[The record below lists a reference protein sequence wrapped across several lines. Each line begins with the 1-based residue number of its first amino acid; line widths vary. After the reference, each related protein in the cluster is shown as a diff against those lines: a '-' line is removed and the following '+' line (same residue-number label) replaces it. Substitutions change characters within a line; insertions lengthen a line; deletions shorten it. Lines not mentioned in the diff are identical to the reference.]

1 MPKKFDLSVIKD
13 YEKARAFIKQFD
25 SALRK
30 HASSAGGS
38 CWVAEDKIYVY
49 GTRLS
54 LNGRKSPVDVVI
66 RCSSP
71 GCIRELEIYCPDSP
85 ETEDFVFQI
94 ASQSLINTLAEKRE
108 RFFRRVFYCYFGTEL
123 DGEYWLQGI
132 RVAPAGPGDHPAQ
145 IDKVERFITFDMHV
159 EAVDIDEANSIA
171 LHESAKLAARL
182 SFLTH
187 IGLYTPTSE
196 HRWVLPGHDDSIQP
210 SILMQL
216 GYYGKCQE
224 IAEMPRKGALCGAG
238 KYDGSL
244 LDTVKFLG
252 EQIKLPSLARK
263 IISGANNAVSDKAEA
278 FDNCCRLYQVALTAG
293 RYSPTL
299 QMSYF
304 VAAVDALTAVE
315 PPFNSFS
322 GLVRYYSQSSPN
334 LDSLLNFL
342 HGSVRSAHFH
352 AGSFPFGEFS
362 KRDDLWIFK
371 DMSQH
376 ELDTKFRLGRYIIR
390 ETIVNWALDNFKVS
404 EQ

>member
-1 MPKKFDLSVIKD
+1 MPKNLDLSTIKD
-13 YEKARAFIKQFD
+13 YKKARAFIKQFD
-25 SALRK
+25 SALRA
-30 HASSAGGS
+30 HVSGAGGS
-38 CWVAEDKIYVY
+38 CWIAEDKTYTY

-54 LNGRKSPVDVVI
+54 LKDRENPVDVVI

-71 GCIRELEIYCPDSP
+71 ECVHDLEIYCPDSP
-85 ETEDFVFQI
+85 EAEDFVFQI

-123 DGEYWLQGI
+123 DGEYWLQGV

-171 LHESAKLAARL
+171 LHESAKIAARL

-187 IGLYTPTSE
+187 IGLYTPASE
-196 HRWVLPGHDDSIQP
+196 HRWVLPVHGDTIKP
-210 SILMQL
+210 SMLMQL
-216 GYYGKCQE
+216 GYHGKCQE
-224 IAEMPRKGALCGAG
+224 ISKMPRKGDLCGAG
-238 KYDGSL
+238 RYDGSL
-244 LDTVKFLG
+244 LDTIKFLG
-252 EQIKLPSLARK
+252 EKIKLPSLARK
-263 IISGANNAVSDKAEA
+263 ILSGANNAESDKAEA
-278 FDNCCRLYQVALTAG
+278 FDSCCKLYQVALTAG

-304 VAAVDALTAVE
+304 VAAVDALTASE
-315 PPFNSFS
+315 PPLNSFS
-322 GLVRYYSQSSPN
+322 GLVRNYSQSFPE
-334 LDSLLNFL
+334 LDSLLDFL

-352 AGSFPFGEFS
+352 AGNFPFGEFS

-376 ELDTKFRLGRYIIR
+376 ELDAKFRLGRHIIR
-390 ETIVNWALDNFKVS
+390 ETIVNWALDNFKIS
-404 EQ
+404 